1 MPYIRLY
8 SRDVPLHEKRWIAQR
23 LISITQRTFHLLPE
37 NADNITIQ
45 FLPRYKSP
53 AVIDATESGSTETPE
68 ITLEV
73 SSEQLPAES
82 VSAFVEAA
90 APMLSHS
97 AAVGR
102 RGHLARLLRMGVDE
116 TRQIAFQFNQL
127 NSQMSE
133 TPVVFEIKAA

>member
-8 SRDVPLHEKRWIAQR
+8 SRDVPLNEKRWIAQR

-37 NADNITIQ
+37 RAENITIQ
-45 FLPRYKSP
+45 FLPLHRLP
-53 AVIDATESGSTETPE
+53 AIGDAAGTGSSITPE

-73 SSEQLPAES
+73 CSEQLSVEA

-97 AAVGR
+97 GAVGQ
-102 RGHLARLLRMGVDE
+102 RGKLIRLLRMGAKQ
-116 TRQIAFQFNQL
+116 TRHISFQFSHL
-127 NSQMSE
+127 NSQILEIPM
-133 TPVVFEIKAA
+133 VFEIKAA